1 MSGMLRQP
9 RLNVL
14 ANGAAVAGAVSATVI
29 SNNYHAADRFY
40 VSVAAATTGNLLD
53 ADTIALEVQFSLD
66 GGASF
71 ASAISGYVDAV
82 EFEALPGR
90 IGFSGRDLSAA
101 LIEARSQE
109 TFPNQTASEIATL
122 LAQRHGL
129 SARVTATTTPAGRYW
144 ELEHDRLML
153 NAFTQATAEWDLL
166 VSLAQHEGFDV
177 WVSGSTLYFQP
188 RQDGTPLIIRP
199 EDCVS
204 LRLERALTLAGD
216 VEVIVKSWHSR
227 GGIGC
232 TQSARRQGAGK
243 SVRYIYVVPNLTPD
257 QALTLAQQRL
267 NELTR
272 HERVLVAEMPGDMML
287 TPRMTLAL
295 EGTGTGFD
303 TAYRVDEIER
313 TLSPGSGFVQRVRAR
328 VDA

>member
-1 MSGMLRQP
+1 VLRRP
-9 RLNVL
+9 RRTVL
-14 ANGAAVAGAVSATVI
+14 ANGAPIAGAESATV
-29 SNNYHAADRFY
+29 SCNNYHAADRFH
-40 VSVAAATTGNLLD
+40 VSVAAATAGALLD
-53 ADTIALEVQFSLD
+53 ADTIMVELQFSLD

-71 ASAISGYVDAV
+71 AGAISGYVDAV
-82 EFEALPGR
+82 DFDAGSGR

-101 LIEARSQE
+101 LIAARTQE
-109 TFPNQTASEIATL
+109 TFANQTASEIATL
-122 LAQRHGL
+122 LAERHGL
-129 SARVTATTTPAGRYW
+129 ATRVTATTTPAGRYW

-188 RQDGTPLIIRP
+188 QQPYAPAIIRP
-199 EDCVS
+199 ENCVS

-232 TQSARRQGAGK
+232 TQSARRHGSGK
-243 SVRYIYVVPNLTPD
+243 GGRYIYVVPNLTPD
-257 QALTLAQQRL
+257 QALTLAQRRL

-272 HERVLVAEMPGDMML
+272 HERVLVAEMPGDMVL

-303 TAYRVDEIER
+303 TAYRIDEIER
-313 TLSPGSGFVQRVRAR
+313 TLSPGQGFVQRVRAR
-328 VDA
+328 VAA